1 MPWLVRKLISGK
13 MDNGYFKLTKDVE
26 DDYYNIALGT
36 AKGVMNY
43 RFQLNKEIIGKG
55 YDGKNHK
62 VGLMQL

>member
-1 MPWLVRKLISGK
+1 